1 MIRKTNIVTGKKAYI
16 IPHASI
22 REELRCGAI
31 LVTSPN
37 SGTVPDGQ
45 YNPEELDKDPAKR
58 RNFNF
63 YSPYSDDN
71 NW

>member
-22 REELRCGAI
+22 REELRCGAMCQA
-31 LVTSPN
+31 SPN
-37 SGTVPDGQ
+37 TGKGPSGNDGGGD
-45 YNPEELDKDPAKR
+45 EDPAKR
-58 RNFNF
+58 LNLNF

>member
-22 REELRCGAI
+22 REELRCGAMCQA
-31 LVTSPN
+31 SPC
-37 SGTVPDGQ
+37 TVE
-45 YNPEELDKDPAKR
+45 PEEMENGGGDVDPVKR

>member
-22 REELRCGAI
+22 REELRCGAMC
-31 LVTSPN
+31 LASPC
-37 SGTVPDGQ
+37 TVESDDIEYGGGD
-45 YNPEELDKDPAKR
+45 EDPATKR